1 MVLQRKPAYQLQFGV
16 SLQLLPMQLL
26 HLVRLQLE
34 VRYQLLLLLH
44 PE

>member
-1 MVLQRKPAYQLQFGV
+1 
-16 SLQLLPMQLL
+16 LQLLPMQLL
-26 HLVRLQLE
+26 HRVRLQLE

>member
-1 MVLQRKPAYQLQFGV
+1 MELQGELAYPLQREESFLLRWL
-16 SLQLLPMQLL
+16 SLHQQCQ
-26 HLVRLQLE
+26 QLE